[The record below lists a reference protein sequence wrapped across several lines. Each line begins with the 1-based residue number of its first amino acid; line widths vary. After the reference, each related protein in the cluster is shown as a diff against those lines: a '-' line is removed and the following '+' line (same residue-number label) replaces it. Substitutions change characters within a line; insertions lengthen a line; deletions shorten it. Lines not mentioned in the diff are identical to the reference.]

1 MAPFGTSEWRT
12 TSAHKGSPFSDELLV
27 LAAQAGEQWA
37 FVELCFRHSRRVIF
51 TLSKITRNREDA
63 EDLFQESILKAF
75 VHLGNFNRA
84 SSFST
89 WLTRISMNS
98 ALMMLRRKR
107 VRPEVSTDGSVDQ
120 NAKPFLWELAD
131 RRPSPEEQLIKSE
144 SQKRL
149 QLAISRLPTSY
160 RTVVE
165 IRHRSDASLK
175 EIAEETG
182 ITVAATKSRLLRGR
196 NALRKS
202 LW

>member
-1 MAPFGTSEWRT
+1 MASFGTSEWRT
-12 TSAHKGSPFSDELLV
+12 TNADKASHFSDELLV
-27 LAAQAGEQWA
+27 LEAQAGEEWA

-51 TLSKITRNREDA
+51 MLSKITRNREDA
-63 EDLFQESILKAF
+63 EDVFQESILKAF

-89 WLTRISMNS
+89 WLTRISINS

-107 VRPEVSTDGSVDQ
+107 GRPEVSIDGPIDQ
-120 NAKPFLWELAD
+120 DVKPVLWELAD
-131 RRPSPEEQLIKSE
+131 RRPNPEEQLIESE
-144 SQKRL
+144 SRERL
-149 QLAISRLPTSY
+149 QFAISRLPTSY

-165 IRHRSDASLK
+165 IRCRSDASLK

-202 LW
+202 V